1 MPKVIQHKDARARVI
16 VWFDRPRDELC
27 FASRLDE
34 RIKEGMLIPEECIVR
49 IPLKD
54 GEDFI
59 EAVINAALT
68 DTAAGADFVKVM
80 DGVQRLLDER
90 AAVALSLAER
100 VRLEMEKRSGG
111 TMSRLH
117 NEVLVRLEMLE
128 RLRGLRDRVKEQ
140 LDFLHAEKTDFK
152 DALQMIADFF
162 TEHRCDE
169 P

>member
-1 MPKVIQHKDARARVI
+1 MAKVIQHKDARARVI

-59 EAVINAALT
+59 EAIVNAALT

-100 VRLEMEKRSGG
+100 VRIEMEKRSGG
-111 TMSRLH
+111 TAPRWQ
-117 NEVLVRLEMLE
+117 NEVLVRLDMLA
-128 RLRGLRDRVKEQ
+128 RLRGLRDLVGEQ
-140 LDFLHAEKTDFK
+140 ITLAGKGLTDPTA
-152 DALQMIADFF
+152 ALAVLATHFV
-162 TEHRCDE
+162 EHRCDE

>member
-49 IPLKD
+49 VPLKD

-59 EAVINAALT
+59 EAIVNAALT

-90 AAVALSLAER
+90 AATAVSLAER
-100 VRLEMEKRSGG
+100 VRSEMEKRSGG
-111 TMSRLH
+111 TVPRWQNDVTIRLG
-117 NEVLVRLEMLE
+117 MLT
-128 RLRGLRDRVKEQ
+128 RLRGLRDRVGEQ
-140 LDFLHAEKTDFK
+140 LAALHAEKTDVK
-152 DALQMIADFF
+152 DALQMIAEFF
-162 TEHRCDE
+162 VEHRCDE